1 MAATSVISLRIPH
14 GEVDRLKKI
23 ARRTGR
29 TPSEIGAVFL
39 SESIRR
45 SDFAFIEF
53 RDSESGR
60 QPYIQGTRLAVWQ
73 VITVL
78 RSYQGDVDKAAVH
91 LKWPE
96 AKVHAAVAYTQAFP
110 VEIEEAIKENEII
123 DFETLSRL
131 LPGIQRF
138 PDRSLSEIEG

>member
-14 GEVDRLKKI
+14 GEVDRLNKI

-78 RSYQGDVDKAAVH
+78 RSYEGNVDKAAVH
-91 LKWPE
+91 PMEK
-96 AKVHAAVAYTQAFP
+96 
-110 VEIEEAIKENEII
+110 
-123 DFETLSRL
+123 
-131 LPGIQRF
+131 
-138 PDRSLSEIEG
+138 